1 MICHDGGGNE
11 TWTSVLR
18 DLLEQMQMSM
28 VSDEDLVDRRMSADK
43 IG

>member
-1 MICHDGGGNE
+1 MDWGFKG
-11 TWTSVLR
+11 S
-18 DLLEQMQMSM
+18 LEQMQMSM